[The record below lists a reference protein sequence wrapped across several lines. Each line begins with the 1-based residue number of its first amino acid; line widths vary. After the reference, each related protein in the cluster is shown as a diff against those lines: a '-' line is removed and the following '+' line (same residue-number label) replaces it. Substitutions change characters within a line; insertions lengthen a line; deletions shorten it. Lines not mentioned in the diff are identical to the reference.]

1 MYLHLKRKWSN
12 CEYFSQDWFDFEAAS
27 EDDTGPVFL
36 KMERSNEHESGN
48 VNSKDKL
55 IEEFETNNETLKND
69 QLEDESVQLEESA

>member
-1 MYLHLKRKWSN
+1 M
-12 CEYFSQDWFDFEAAS
+12 
-27 EDDTGPVFL
+27 PVFL